1 MKNKTLVNV
10 SLNKMTEYKKD
21 GITFPLVYWNL
32 YNGVSMAIK
41 TYVSVKYLSGKI
53 TLLIKLKVTIYVL
66 TEGLINIKA
75 KKIVLKHFPL
85 MLSLWLGF
93 NICNM
98 WVSLLWNLLERVL
111 CGSNSD
117 WQREYILK
125 CQSDNKAFL
134 NC

>member
-1 MKNKTLVNV
+1 MKNKTVVNV

-21 GITFPLVYWNL
+21 GIIFPLVYWNL

-85 MLSLWLGF
+85 MLSLWLG
-93 NICNM
+93 
-98 WVSLLWNLLERVL
+98 LLWNLLERVL

>member
-32 YNGVSMAIK
+32 YNGVSIAIK

-66 TEGLINIKA
+66 TEGLINIK
-75 KKIVLKHFPL
+75 
-85 MLSLWLGF
+85 S
-93 NICNM
+93 
-98 WVSLLWNLLERVL
+98 
-111 CGSNSD
+111 
-117 WQREYILK
+117 
-125 CQSDNKAFL
+125 
-134 NC
+134 